1 MEDNKNLHE
10 EELESAEIK
19 GEAEPVE
26 TEITETEEPENN
38 IKETES
44 SQEIAAEA
52 AVSEVRT
59 TAALQEKP
67 AKKTLWE
74 RGAERVT
81 RRFLIIALA
90 GAVLANT
97 ALTAGVTSLTYR
109 SAGSSRQEMHRMDRP
124 DSFGHD
130 HRKSESKGGRSGNGQ
145 IISPDQN
152 GQTEIPDQNGQAA
165 APEQTSRAS
174 IGIVIRDDSGVYI
187 SQVTGENAKK
197 AGFAEG
203 DKIIS
208 VDGKSIGSSSDLISE
223 IQSHSAGDTVSITVE
238 REGQSV
244 EISTV
249 LE

>member
-152 GQTEIPDQNGQAA
+152 GQAA

-203 DKIIS
+203 DKIIF

>member
-152 GQTEIPDQNGQAA
+152 GQAA

>member
-1 MEDNKNLHE
+1 
-10 EELESAEIK
+10 
-19 GEAEPVE
+19 
-26 TEITETEEPENN
+26 
-38 IKETES
+38 
-44 SQEIAAEA
+44 
-52 AVSEVRT
+52 
-59 TAALQEKP
+59 
-67 AKKTLWE
+67 
-74 RGAERVT
+74 
-81 RRFLIIALA
+81 
-90 GAVLANT
+90 
-97 ALTAGVTSLTYR
+97 
-109 SAGSSRQEMHRMDRP
+109 MDRP